1 MLGGWNS
8 IGLTNSITV
17 VGESRSGRADLW
29 IFFSIIVLERVSIV
43 GNRHCRIKR
52 KNVGGGASKR
62 SWFHRSSGCSGLIYL
77 HYLAEPL
84 TPYVKVGLITL
95 YGMVLRIK

>member
-52 KNVGGGASKR
+52 KNVGGGRQRDLGSTA
-62 SWFHRSSGCSGLIYL
+62 
-77 HYLAEPL
+77 
-84 TPYVKVGLITL
+84 
-95 YGMVLRIK
+95 VLDVLD